1 MGAQWKQAGRE
12 AAALKKGQVVGK
24 LTREI
29 MVAAK
34 LGGAE
39 IETNARLAAA
49 VEKAKKASV
58 FKDTI
63 ERAIKKGAGLL
74 DEKVD
79 FETIVYEGFGPHKVP
94 VIVEC
99 LTDNRNRTAPEI
111 RRLFKDGQLGQ
122 PGSMAFFFDRLGVVE
137 ATHTDKARDPE
148 SDAIEAGAQNV
159 EALDAEEIPE
169 GSIGTR
175 FLAEVKDLSTVSA
188 WLAKAGWKLS
198 ASEIRFV
205 AKNPVELGDA
215 DKAQVTEFLNA
226 IDDHDDVHRLYVGMK

>member
-1 MGAQWKQAGRE
+1 
-12 AAALKKGQVVGK
+12 
-24 LTREI
+24 
-29 MVAAK
+29 
-34 LGGAE
+34 
-39 IETNARLAAA
+39 
-49 VEKAKKASV
+49 
-58 FKDTI
+58 
-63 ERAIKKGAGLL
+63 
-74 DEKVD
+74 
-79 FETIVYEGFGPHKVP
+79 
-94 VIVEC
+94 
-99 LTDNRNRTAPEI
+99 
-111 RRLFKDGQLGQ
+111 
-122 PGSMAFFFDRLGVVE
+122 MAFFFDRLGVVE

-215 DKAQVTEFLNA
+215 DKAQVTLMVTRIMRLDVAPKPADAADAVA
-226 IDDHDDVHRLYVGMK
+226 IAICHLWRGAAQNRLAAAVAAQS

>member
-12 AAALKKGQVVGK
+12 AAAQKKGQMVGK

-34 LGGAE
+34 LGGPE
-39 IETNARLAAA
+39 VETNARLAAA

-58 FKDTI
+58 YKDTI

-79 FETIVYEGFGPHKVP
+79 FETVLYEGFAPNKVP

-111 RRLFKDGQLGQ
+111 RHLFKDGQLGQ
-122 PGSMAFFFDRLGVVE
+122 PGSMSFFFD
-137 ATHTDKARDPE
+137 AKRDPE
-148 SDAIEAGAQNV
+148 SDAIEAGAQNL
-159 EALDAEEIPE
+159 EPLDGEEIPE
-169 GSIGTR
+169 GHVGTR
-175 FLAEVKDLSTVSA
+175 FMAEVKDLATVSN
-188 WLAKAGWKLS
+188 WLSKAGWKVI
-198 ASEIRFV
+198 ASEIRYV

-215 DKAQVTEFLNA
+215 EKKLVSDFLND